1 MHYIGAKNLIDEIV
15 YIKYD
20 KYTNRKGNIMKIVN
34 VRVDDRLV
42 HGVVTT
48 NWVPSLKIQRVI
60 VIDSESANTPLLKSS
75 LRMATPRDVYLS
87 VIELEKAI
95 DNLLNNKYGEE
106 RLMIVVKSLEPIIGL
121 IDSGVNFETLVLGN
135 MGNIS
140 KSSDRVAITKYIS
153 VNSETIDQINYI
165 DSKGIRVIAQ
175 LIPTDNDENFIKTM
189 NSKL

>member
-1 MHYIGAKNLIDEIV
+1 MIDEI
-15 YIKYD
+15 ICIEYD
-20 KYTNRKGNIMKIVN
+20 MCINRKGNEMNIIN

-87 VIELEKAI
+87 VIELEKAV
-95 DNLLNNKYGEE
+95 DNLLNNKYGDE
-106 RLMIVVKSLEPIIGL
+106 RVMIVVKSLEPIIGL
-121 IDSGVNFETLVLGN
+121 IDAGVNFETLVLGN
-135 MGNIS
+135 MGNIT

-153 VNSETIDQINYI
+153 VNSETIAQIKYI
-165 DSKGIRVIAQ
+165 DNKGIRVIAQ
-175 LIPTDNDENFIKTM
+175 LIPTDNDDDFVKAM